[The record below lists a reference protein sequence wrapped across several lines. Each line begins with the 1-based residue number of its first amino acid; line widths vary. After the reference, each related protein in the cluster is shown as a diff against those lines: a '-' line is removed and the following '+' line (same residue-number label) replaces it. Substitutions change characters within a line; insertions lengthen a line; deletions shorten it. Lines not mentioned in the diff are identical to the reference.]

1 MQAVYL
7 YGTDRI
13 IPQTGLKKF
22 MKLKGIWVAI
32 AVICVAGIGVT
43 NYSVRHLAA
52 GGNEYVS
59 ELSEGSNESE
69 TTTIAEE
76 AVAQALAD
84 AGQTLTGTGQTE
96 SGQPVTAAGQ
106 ANAGQTESG
115 QALAGAGRI
124 ESGQMPAGA
133 GQTKSGQAWTGVGQT
148 EEAQIAAG
156 NAGASESQPL
166 LKAAPS
172 SEVQRSPE
180 AGAAVQA
187 QAMDESMYPS
197 ETAQA
202 EKSGIMSQLAKL
214 DEQAQSRREAA
225 AEGSANAMKAAA
237 DSERKIWE
245 NKLQGILEVLEQ
257 QLSGEEKNSF
267 FAEQR
272 SWVRDRESTAV
283 SNSKRQ
289 NGSALEELEYIR
301 SLRDI
306 TRERVY
312 ELAERYETILDGK
325 KE

>member
-1 MQAVYL
+1 
-7 YGTDRI
+7 
-13 IPQTGLKKF
+13 

-59 ELSEGSNESE
+59 ELSEGSKESE

-84 AGQTLTGTGQTE
+84 AGQTETGQTLTGTGQTE
-96 SGQPVTAAGQ
+96 SGQ
-106 ANAGQTESG
+106 
-115 QALAGAGRI
+115 ALAGDGRI

-133 GQTKSGQAWTGVGQT
+133 GQTKSGQTWTGVGQT
-148 EEAQIAAG
+148 EEAQTAAG
-156 NAGASESQPL
+156 NAGASDSQPL
-166 LKAAPS
+166 LKTAPS

-187 QAMDESMYPS
+187 QAMDESTYPS
-197 ETAQA
+197 ETAQT

>member
-1 MQAVYL
+1 
-7 YGTDRI
+7 
-13 IPQTGLKKF
+13 

-59 ELSEGSNESE
+59 ELSEGSKESE

-76 AVAQALAD
+76 AVAQAQGMQEAQEKAQVL
-84 AGQTLTGTGQTE
+84 
-96 SGQPVTAAGQ
+96 SGAVQAEKGQ
-106 ANAGQTESG
+106 AKAGQTESG
-115 QALAGAGRI
+115 QT
-124 ESGQMPAGA
+124 SAGA
-133 GQTKSGQAWTGVGQT
+133 GQTKSGQTWTGVGQT

-197 ETAQA
+197 ETEQA
-202 EKSGIMSQLAKL
+202 EKNGIMSQLAKL

-225 AEGSANAMKAAA
+225 ADGSANAMKAAA

-257 QLSGEEKNSF
+257 QLSGEEKNTF

-301 SLRDI
+301 FLRDI

-312 ELAERYETILDGK
+312 ELAERYEAILDGK
-325 KE
+325 NE

>member
-1 MQAVYL
+1 
-7 YGTDRI
+7 
-13 IPQTGLKKF
+13 

-76 AVAQALAD
+76 AVAQAQGMQEAQEKAQVLSEAVQ
-84 AGQTLTGTGQTE
+84 AE
-96 SGQPVTAAGQ
+96 KGQ
-106 ANAGQTESG
+106 AKAGQTESG
-115 QALAGAGRI
+115 QT
-124 ESGQMPAGA
+124 SAGA
-133 GQTKSGQAWTGVGQT
+133 GQTKSGQTWTGVGQT
-148 EEAQIAAG
+148 EEAQTAAG
-156 NAGASESQPL
+156 NAGASDSQPL
-166 LKAAPS
+166 LKTAPS

-202 EKSGIMSQLAKL
+202 EKNGIMSQLAKL

>member
-1 MQAVYL
+1 
-7 YGTDRI
+7 
-13 IPQTGLKKF
+13 

-84 AGQTLTGTGQTE
+84 AGQTETGQTLTGTGQTE

-115 QALAGAGRI
+115 Q
-124 ESGQMPAGA
+124 MPAGA
-133 GQTKSGQAWTGVGQT
+133 GQTKSGQTWTGVGQT
-148 EEAQIAAG
+148 EEAQTAAG
-156 NAGASESQPL
+156 NAGASDSQPL
-166 LKAAPS
+166 LKTAPS

-187 QAMDESMYPS
+187 QAMDESTYPS
-197 ETAQA
+197 ETAQT

>member
-1 MQAVYL
+1 
-7 YGTDRI
+7 
-13 IPQTGLKKF
+13 

-59 ELSEGSNESE
+59 ELSEGSKESE

-76 AVAQALAD
+76 AVAQAQGMQEAQEKAQVL
-84 AGQTLTGTGQTE
+84 
-96 SGQPVTAAGQ
+96 SGAVQAEKGQ
-106 ANAGQTESG
+106 AKAGQTESG
-115 QALAGAGRI
+115 QT
-124 ESGQMPAGA
+124 SAGA
-133 GQTKSGQAWTGVGQT
+133 GQTKNGQTWTGVGQT
-148 EEAQIAAG
+148 EEAQIATG

-202 EKSGIMSQLAKL
+202 EKNGIMSQLAKL

-225 AEGSANAMKAAA
+225 ADGSANAMKAAA

-257 QLSGEEKNSF
+257 QLSGEEKNTF

-301 SLRDI
+301 FLRDI

-312 ELAERYETILDGK
+312 ELAERYEAILDGK
-325 KE
+325 NE

>member
-1 MQAVYL
+1 
-7 YGTDRI
+7 
-13 IPQTGLKKF
+13 

-59 ELSEGSNESE
+59 ELSEGSKESE

-76 AVAQALAD
+76 AVAQAQGMQEAQEKAQVL
-84 AGQTLTGTGQTE
+84 
-96 SGQPVTAAGQ
+96 SGAVQSEKGQ
-106 ANAGQTESG
+106 AKAGQTESG
-115 QALAGAGRI
+115 QT
-124 ESGQMPAGA
+124 SAGA
-133 GQTKSGQAWTGVGQT
+133 GQTKSGQTWTGVGQT

-202 EKSGIMSQLAKL
+202 EKNGIMSQLAKL

-225 AEGSANAMKAAA
+225 ADGSANAMKAAA

-257 QLSGEEKNSF
+257 QLSGEEKNTF

-301 SLRDI
+301 FLRDI

-312 ELAERYETILDGK
+312 ELAERYEAILDGK
-325 KE
+325 NE

>member
-1 MQAVYL
+1 
-7 YGTDRI
+7 
-13 IPQTGLKKF
+13 

-43 NYSVRHLAA
+43 NYSVRHLEA

-59 ELSEGSNESE
+59 ELSEGSKESE

-76 AVAQALAD
+76 AVAQAQGMQEAQEKAQVL
-84 AGQTLTGTGQTE
+84 
-96 SGQPVTAAGQ
+96 SGAVQAEKGQ
-106 ANAGQTESG
+106 AKAGQTESG
-115 QALAGAGRI
+115 QT
-124 ESGQMPAGA
+124 SAGA
-133 GQTKSGQAWTGVGQT
+133 GQTKSGQTWTGVGQT

-202 EKSGIMSQLAKL
+202 EKNGIMSQLAKL

-225 AEGSANAMKAAA
+225 ADGSANAMKAAA

-257 QLSGEEKNSF
+257 QLSGEEKNTF

-301 SLRDI
+301 FLRDI

-312 ELAERYETILDGK
+312 ELAERYEAILDGK
-325 KE
+325 NE

>member
-1 MQAVYL
+1 
-7 YGTDRI
+7 
-13 IPQTGLKKF
+13 

-59 ELSEGSNESE
+59 ELSEGSKESE

-76 AVAQALAD
+76 AVAQAQGMQEAQEKAQVL
-84 AGQTLTGTGQTE
+84 
-96 SGQPVTAAGQ
+96 SGAVQAEKGQ
-106 ANAGQTESG
+106 AKAGQTESG
-115 QALAGAGRI
+115 QT
-124 ESGQMPAGA
+124 SAGA
-133 GQTKSGQAWTGVGQT
+133 GQTKSGQTWTGVGQT
-148 EEAQIAAG
+148 EEAQTAAG
-156 NAGASESQPL
+156 NAGASDSQPL
-166 LKAAPS
+166 LKTAPS

-187 QAMDESMYPS
+187 QAMDESTYPS
-197 ETAQA
+197 ETAQT

>member
-1 MQAVYL
+1 
-7 YGTDRI
+7 
-13 IPQTGLKKF
+13 

-59 ELSEGSNESE
+59 ELSEGSKESE

-76 AVAQALAD
+76 AVAQAQGMQEAQEKAQVL
-84 AGQTLTGTGQTE
+84 
-96 SGQPVTAAGQ
+96 SGAVQ
-106 ANAGQTESG
+106 AEKG

-124 ESGQMPAGA
+124 ESGQTSAGA
-133 GQTKSGQAWTGVGQT
+133 GQTKSGQTWTGVGQT

-202 EKSGIMSQLAKL
+202 EKNGIMSQLAKL

-225 AEGSANAMKAAA
+225 EDGSANAMKAAA

-257 QLSGEEKNSF
+257 QLSGEEKNTF

-301 SLRDI
+301 FLRDI

-312 ELAERYETILDGK
+312 ELAERYEAILDGK
-325 KE
+325 NE

>member
-1 MQAVYL
+1 
-7 YGTDRI
+7 
-13 IPQTGLKKF
+13 

-59 ELSEGSNESE
+59 ELSEGSKESE
-69 TTTIAEE
+69 TMTIAEE
-76 AVAQALAD
+76 AVAQAQGMQEAQEKAQVLSEAVQ
-84 AGQTLTGTGQTE
+84 AE
-96 SGQPVTAAGQ
+96 KGQ
-106 ANAGQTESG
+106 AKAGQTESG
-115 QALAGAGRI
+115 QT
-124 ESGQMPAGA
+124 SAGA
-133 GQTKSGQAWTGVGQT
+133 GQTKSGQTWTGVGQT

-202 EKSGIMSQLAKL
+202 EKNGIMSQLAKL

-225 AEGSANAMKAAA
+225 ADGSANAMKAAA

-257 QLSGEEKNSF
+257 QLSGEEKNTF

-301 SLRDI
+301 FLRDI

-312 ELAERYETILDGK
+312 ELAERYEAILDGK
-325 KE
+325 NE

>member
-1 MQAVYL
+1 
-7 YGTDRI
+7 
-13 IPQTGLKKF
+13 

-76 AVAQALAD
+76 AVAQAQGVQEAQEKAQVLSGAVQAEKGQALAD
-84 AGQTLTGTGQTE
+84 
-96 SGQPVTAAGQ
+96 AGQ

-115 QALAGAGRI
+115 QALAGDGRI

-133 GQTKSGQAWTGVGQT
+133 GQTKSGQTWTGVGQT
-148 EEAQIAAG
+148 EEAQTAAG
-156 NAGASESQPL
+156 NAGASDSQPL
-166 LKAAPS
+166 LKTAPS

-187 QAMDESMYPS
+187 QAMDESTYPS
-197 ETAQA
+197 ETAET

-225 AEGSANAMKAAA
+225 AGAGKTTTLTKTTMKAAA

>member
-1 MQAVYL
+1 
-7 YGTDRI
+7 
-13 IPQTGLKKF
+13 

-43 NYSVRHLAA
+43 DYSVRHLAA

-84 AGQTLTGTGQTE
+84 AGQTETGQTLTGIGQTE

-115 QALAGAGRI
+115 QALAGDGRI
-124 ESGQMPAGA
+124 ESGQMLAGA
-133 GQTKSGQAWTGVGQT
+133 GQTKSGQTWTGVGQT

-156 NAGASESQPL
+156 NAGASDSQPL
-166 LKAAPS
+166 LKTAPS

-187 QAMDESMYPS
+187 QAMDESTYPS
-197 ETAQA
+197 ETAQT

>member
-1 MQAVYL
+1 
-7 YGTDRI
+7 
-13 IPQTGLKKF
+13 

-59 ELSEGSNESE
+59 ELSEGSKESE

-76 AVAQALAD
+76 AVAQAQGMQEAQEKAQVL
-84 AGQTLTGTGQTE
+84 
-96 SGQPVTAAGQ
+96 SGAVQ
-106 ANAGQTESG
+106 AEKG

-124 ESGQMPAGA
+124 ESGQTSAGA
-133 GQTKSGQAWTGVGQT
+133 GQTKSGQTWTGVGQT

-202 EKSGIMSQLAKL
+202 EKNRIMSQLAKL

-225 AEGSANAMKAAA
+225 EDGSANAMKAAA

-257 QLSGEEKNSF
+257 QLSGEEKNTF

-301 SLRDI
+301 FLRDI

-312 ELAERYETILDGK
+312 ELAERYEAILDGK
-325 KE
+325 NE

>member
-1 MQAVYL
+1 
-7 YGTDRI
+7 
-13 IPQTGLKKF
+13 

-76 AVAQALAD
+76 AVAQALDD

-96 SGQPVTAAGQ
+96 SGQSVTAAGQ
-106 ANAGQTESG
+106 ANAGQT
-115 QALAGAGRI
+115 

-148 EEAQIAAG
+148 EEAQTAAG

-187 QAMDESMYPS
+187 QAMDESTYPS
-197 ETAQA
+197 ETAQT

>member
-1 MQAVYL
+1 
-7 YGTDRI
+7 
-13 IPQTGLKKF
+13 

-59 ELSEGSNESE
+59 ELSEGSKESE

-76 AVAQALAD
+76 AVAQAQGMQEAQEKAQVL
-84 AGQTLTGTGQTE
+84 
-96 SGQPVTAAGQ
+96 SGAVQAEKGQ
-106 ANAGQTESG
+106 AKAGQTESG
-115 QALAGAGRI
+115 QT
-124 ESGQMPAGA
+124 SAGA
-133 GQTKSGQAWTGVGQT
+133 GQTKSGQTWTGVGQT

-202 EKSGIMSQLAKL
+202 EKNGIMSQLAKL

-225 AEGSANAMKAAA
+225 ADGSANAMKAAA

-257 QLSGEEKNSF
+257 QLSGEEKNTF

-301 SLRDI
+301 FLRDI

-312 ELAERYETILDGK
+312 ELAERYEAILDGK
-325 KE
+325 NE

>member
-1 MQAVYL
+1 
-7 YGTDRI
+7 
-13 IPQTGLKKF
+13 

-59 ELSEGSNESE
+59 ELSEGSKESE

-76 AVAQALAD
+76 AVAQAQGMQEAQEKAQVLSEAVQ
-84 AGQTLTGTGQTE
+84 AE
-96 SGQPVTAAGQ
+96 KGQ
-106 ANAGQTESG
+106 AKAGQTESG
-115 QALAGAGRI
+115 QT
-124 ESGQMPAGA
+124 SAGA
-133 GQTKSGQAWTGVGQT
+133 GQTKSGQTWTGVGQT

-187 QAMDESMYPS
+187 QAMDEFMYPS

-225 AEGSANAMKAAA
+225 ADGSANAMKAAA

>member
-1 MQAVYL
+1 
-7 YGTDRI
+7 
-13 IPQTGLKKF
+13 

-32 AVICVAGIGVT
+32 VVICVAGIGVT

-59 ELSEGSNESE
+59 ELSEGSKESE

-76 AVAQALAD
+76 AVAQAQGMQEAQEKAQVL
-84 AGQTLTGTGQTE
+84 
-96 SGQPVTAAGQ
+96 SGAVQSEKGQ
-106 ANAGQTESG
+106 AKAGQTESG
-115 QALAGAGRI
+115 QALAGDGRI

-133 GQTKSGQAWTGVGQT
+133 GQTKSGQTWTGVGQT

-202 EKSGIMSQLAKL
+202 EKNGIMSQLAKL

-225 AEGSANAMKAAA
+225 ADGSANAMKAAA

-257 QLSGEEKNSF
+257 QLSGEEKNTF

-301 SLRDI
+301 FLRDI

-312 ELAERYETILDGK
+312 ELAERYEAILDGK
-325 KE
+325 NE

>member
-1 MQAVYL
+1 
-7 YGTDRI
+7 
-13 IPQTGLKKF
+13 

-32 AVICVAGIGVT
+32 VVICVAGIGVT

-59 ELSEGSNESE
+59 ELSEGSKESE

-76 AVAQALAD
+76 AVAQAQGMQEAQEKAQVL
-84 AGQTLTGTGQTE
+84 
-96 SGQPVTAAGQ
+96 SGAVQSEKGQ
-106 ANAGQTESG
+106 AKAGQTESG
-115 QALAGAGRI
+115 QT
-124 ESGQMPAGA
+124 SAGA
-133 GQTKSGQAWTGVGQT
+133 GQTKSSQTWTGVGQT

-202 EKSGIMSQLAKL
+202 EKNGIMSQLAKL

-225 AEGSANAMKAAA
+225 ADGSANAMKAAA

-257 QLSGEEKNSF
+257 QLSGEEKNTF

-301 SLRDI
+301 FLRDI

-312 ELAERYETILDGK
+312 ELAERYEAILDGK
-325 KE
+325 NE